1 VRARGEAWETRA
13 LQELQRAGLVL
24 LARNWQCR
32 YGEIDLVMR
41 EGDTLVFVE
50 VRFREAGASGGA
62 LASVGPAKRAKLVR
76 AAQLYLAQ
84 SPAAASGTCR
94 FDVVAFDGCADGV
107 RCDWQRG
114 AFEAC

>member
-1 VRARGEAWETRA
+1 MRSTGDRWESRA
-13 LQELQRAGLVL
+13 LAELQTAGLRL
-24 LARNWQCR
+24 IERNWHCR

-50 VRFREAGASGGA
+50 VRYRDDAGSGGA
-62 LASVGPAKRAKLVR
+62 LASVGAAKRGKLVR

-84 SPAAASGTCR
+84 HAALAQHACR
-94 FDVVAFDGCADGV
+94 FDVVAFDGTGNGV

-114 AFEAC
+114 AFEAF